1 MEKIK
6 KLKKTLEEAGDCCSL
21 INICVGDLET
31 NMPWL
36 LPRFAGFLLDE
47 RLLEFRPMQA
57 QIIKGLGFYIY
68 EIQGKAGTGLDHAK
82 ISKHADVDYIATFLD
97 DAKIS
102 KHADADYIATF
113 LCEHEIS
120 LPEDGI
126 HDIVDYIFYEGKV
139 I

>member
-6 KLKKTLEEAGDCCSL
+6 KLKKTLEEAGYCCSL
-21 INICVGDLET
+21 IDICVGDFAT
-31 NMPWL
+31 TMPWL
-36 LPRFAGFLLDE
+36 LPRFVGFLLDG

-57 QIIKGLGFYIY
+57 QIIEGLGFYIY
-68 EIQGKAGTGLDHAK
+68 EIQGKAGTGLDH
-82 ISKHADVDYIATFLD
+82 
-97 DAKIS
+97 AKIS

-126 HDIVDYIFYEGKV
+126 LDIVDYIFYEGKV
-139 I
+139 S